1 MTAPPHASAM
11 TVPAVPVTAE
21 AATNPAVSV
30 TASAAAVADDEPMRV
45 GQVGPT
51 VAGAPTDRWWRRWPR
66 RALLA
71 AAALWLGFTTAH
83 LLLSGRLWWWRLAD
97 LLPPIAFLT
106 IPVLL
111 AVVAAGNRRARR
123 PVALLSLAALLLG
136 AGLTGLNLPGPL
148 RPAPPVPADALRVVS
163 WNTEYWH
170 LPDRATEF
178 YDLLHAQRA
187 DVYLLQEY
195 LDEVDGEVVRADE
208 LDQVRRQFPGYHLA
222 VVGELLTLS
231 RYPIVAATPLSATG
245 LPSAPTDFTDFWNH
259 QVLRTDLLI
268 DGRVVSAYNAHLP
281 VPLWA
286 GGPSLFSGA
295 FHEAIR
301 TQHERRI
308 PQFRAL
314 AADVADNSHPIL
326 VAGDLNTSPAMGDTH
341 RFPPQLRDAGYAS
354 RSAYPVSWSAA
365 GPSLLLWRLDWALV
379 SDDVE
384 VHRYEFRDPAGH
396 SDHRLQFLSISV

>member
-1 MTAPPHASAM
+1 MTAPPRTPSAM
-11 TVPAVPVTAE
+11 IPSVSLADS
-21 AATNPAVSV
+21 AAMIPSVSV
-30 TASAAAVADDEPMRV
+30 AEPTAAVVDDGPVRV
-45 GQVGPT
+45 GQAGST
-51 VAGAPTDRWWRRWPR
+51 VAGAPTERWWQRWPR
-66 RALLA
+66 RTLLA
-71 AAALWLGFTTAH
+71 AATLWLGFTTVH

-97 LLPPIAFLT
+97 LLPPIVFLT

-111 AVVAAGNRRARR
+111 AALASGSRRARR
-123 PVALLSLAALLLG
+123 PVALLSLAALLIG

-148 RPAPPVPADALRVVS
+148 RLAQPAPSDALRVVS

-170 LPDRATEF
+170 SADRATEF
-178 YDLLHAQRA
+178 YDLLRTQRA

-195 LDEVDGEVVRADE
+195 LDEVGGEVVRADE
-208 LDQVRRQFPGYHLA
+208 LDQVRQQLPGYHIA

-245 LPSAPTDFTDFWNH
+245 LPPPPTDFTDFWNH

-268 DGRVVSAYNAHLP
+268 DGRVVSAYNVHLP

-301 TQHERRI
+301 TQHERRV

-314 AADVADNSHPIL
+314 AADVADNTNPIL

-341 RFPPQLRDAGYAS
+341 RLPPQLRDASYAS
-354 RSAYPVSWSAA
+354 RSAYPVSWSAG
-365 GPSLLLWRLDWALV
+365 GPSPLLWRLDWALV